1 MVIADADDGAEMRHA
16 RPKGGGRKPPEQ
28 GLGASNTT
36 ARSQPS
42 PPEVE
47 VRLMDEIVSRANMMA
62 AYHRVMA
69 NKGAAGIDRM
79 TVEQLQ
85 PYLREHWPRIKE
97 ELLDGRY
104 RPQPVR
110 GVEIPKPGGGM
121 RQLGIPTGGRPADP
135 AGDASGPDA
144 AVRSRLLRGLVRLPS
159 GASRARCGA
168 CRAGARGRGPA
179 LRRRPRSGEVLGCC
193 IILHLQFF

>member
-104 RPQPVR
+104 RPQPAR
-110 GVEIPKPGGGM
+110 GVEIPKLGGGM
-121 RQLGIPTGGRPADP
+121 RHGCFELHF
-135 AGDASGPDA
+135 GP
-144 AVRSRLLRGLVRLPS
+144 VRLWDLLRSP
-159 GASRARCGA
+159 
-168 CRAGARGRGPA
+168 
-179 LRRRPRSGEVLGCC
+179 
-193 IILHLQFF
+193 ILFIRFAANGSLF